1 MRRRKLLIGLGALS
15 AGGSAAFGTEAF
27 TSAQAERN
35 VDVSVAGDSS
45 SFIAIQPLSSSNA
58 NTYVDTESDNTVEL
72 ELDGDLGNGEG
83 VAQDA
88 ITQFEDL
95 FRVVNQGSQPTFVY
109 FDDDSDAVTFRVTR
123 STDTET
129 TGSNGQSLEGSS
141 NSVELDVGEQ
151 VVVGLTVDT
160 LNNDVSQGTL
170 LDSVT
175 LRAESKGSSNAPTQ
189 SIDQPQ
195 YVVDSNAFGDSDNDA
210 DSNKENIFPTISEA
224 VSEAESGAVIGVR
237 NAQDITSRITIDKP
251 LTISGF
257 ESKPSIDVTASLSN
271 DEAIAV
277 ESDDVT
283 IQNLELSYDDLGRT
297 DDTHLISGIGRS
309 GITIRGLDITSN
321 ASYDTNAIDIRGV
334 DLEIV
339 NNTVTDAGI
348 QVQHGS
354 ASSSGGSV
362 TISGNSVTES
372 AGGGGGILG
381 EGITAFTLNSV
392 GISNFSYTIED
403 NLVRDA
409 GTPAIKLTDLGSNE
423 TPADVN
429 GESNKQ
435 DQIEAL
441 LRDND
446 VFSARIDGSNGAQ
459 VTSGST
465 FSTIQSAVD
474 NAAAGGQ
481 GDGVA
486 LVESG
491 AFTESVTIDS
501 DVSLRGPNAGTPGQ
515 DSARGEEATI
525 IAPSGPAVDLAGDK
539 AEIDGIRVE
548 GADVSGVVNVPTTG
562 GTVRIKNSIVRASD
576 SASGFINGIEVVKGN
591 GTPTDAVIEGN
602 DIEIDASGTAGAAIN
617 VLSSN
622 STDHNSITVRNNE
635 LRGDIGGYRDID
647 SLTVE
652 NNLIAPNGDAA
663 PGSAMD
669 VSGVD
674 GATFTDNTFRGDVG
688 DFAYDDDSNSTGNA
702 NTAAATASSVL
713 NNNDGNSG
721 NTFEPAAETA
731 TVSDGDDVIK
741 FTSN

>member
-1 MRRRKLLIGLGALS
+1 MRRRKLLIGIGATA

-27 TSAQAERN
+27 TSVQAERN
-35 VDVSVAGDSS
+35 VDVAVAGDQS
-45 SFIAIQPLSSSNA
+45 SFIAIQPLDSANA
-58 NTYVDTESDNTVEL
+58 GKYVNRESDNTVEL
-72 ELDGDLGNGEG
+72 ELDGDNSGSGEG
-83 VAQDA
+83 VTQDA
-88 ITQFEDL
+88 ITQLEDL

-109 FDDDSDAVTFRVTR
+109 FNDNSDAVTFRVTR
-123 STDTET
+123 SSSTET
-129 TGSNGQSLEGSS
+129 NGSSGQSLEGSS

-160 LNNDVSQGTL
+160 LNNDVDGTL

-175 LRAESKGSSNAPTQ
+175 LRAESEGSSNAPTN
-189 SIDQPQ
+189 SIVQPQ
-195 YVVDSNAFGDSDNDA
+195 YVVDSDAFGDSDNDA
-210 DSNKENIFPTISEA
+210 DSNEENIFPSISDA

-237 NAQDITSRITIDKP
+237 NAQDITDRITIDKP
-251 LTISGF
+251 LTLSGF
-257 ESKPSIDVTASLSN
+257 EGKPSIDVTATLSN

-277 ESDDVT
+277 ESDGVT
-283 IQNLELSYDDLGRT
+283 IQNLDLSYNDLGRT

-309 GITIRGLDITSN
+309 GITVRGLDIKSN
-321 ASYDTNAIDIRGV
+321 ATYDTNAIDIRGV

-354 ASSSGGSV
+354 ASSDGGSV

-372 AGGGGGILG
+372 SGSSGGILG
-381 EGITAFTLNSV
+381 EGITAFTLSSV

-429 GESNKQ
+429 GAGNKQ

-474 NAAAGGQ
+474 NAEAGGQ

-491 AFTESVTIDS
+491 EYTESVSIES
-501 DVSLRGPNAGTPGQ
+501 DVSL
-515 DSARGEEATI
+515 S
-525 IAPSGPAVDLAGDK
+525 V
-539 AEIDGIRVE
+539 
-548 GADVSGVVNVPTTG
+548 
-562 GTVRIKNSIVRASD
+562 ASD
-576 SASGFINGIEVVKGN
+576 
-591 GTPTDAVIEGN
+591 
-602 DIEIDASGTAGAAIN
+602 
-617 VLSSN
+617 L
-622 STDHNSITVRNNE
+622 
-635 LRGDIGGYRDID
+635 Y
-647 SLTVE
+647 SL
-652 NNLIAPNGDAA
+652 A
-663 PGSAMD
+663 
-669 VSGVD
+669 
-674 GATFTDNTFRGDVG
+674 
-688 DFAYDDDSNSTGNA
+688 
-702 NTAAATASSVL
+702 
-713 NNNDGNSG
+713 
-721 NTFEPAAETA
+721 
-731 TVSDGDDVIK
+731 
-741 FTSN
+741 